1 MKIKARNIYYRIR
14 QFCFSAF
21 MYLAPLRNSK
31 LIVGA
36 GSIERIPKLIKK
48 EKLHKVLVVTTPGF
62 IRRGSLEPFFQ
73 SLRKTGIA
81 YAVFSK
87 VQPDPTIECVEE
99 AVAFYKE
106 EKCQAIVAIGGG
118 SVIDCSK
125 ALGARIARPKKSLT
139 KMQGL
144 LKVLKR
150 IPTIYAVPTTAGTGS
165 EATAGAVI
173 TSQSVSFI
181 TTSAFG
187 IKKHFTKQEIREQQV
202 SEHFFKDKNTQS
214 HYKFTILDLC
224 LVPRYAILDSELT
237 CGLPA
242 SITAVT
248 GMDALTHAVEAY
260 TNRFCSPK
268 AKKYA
273 LKSVKLIYENLLT
286 AYEDGSNLKA
296 RENMLL
302 ASYYAGMAI
311 NSNFIGYI
319 HALAHGIGGLY
330 GVTHGMANAILMPY
344 VLEAYEMTIDKKL
357 TNLAKVAGIAG
368 NGKDFIASIRELNQK
383 MNIPEKVAELEKRDF
398 TELAKRAVKEGNPT
412 YPVPIIWEE
421 QDFKKVLK
429 RVLM

>member
-1 MKIKARNIYYRIR
+1 MKKKIRNSYYRIR

-21 MYLAPLRNSK
+21 MYAAPLRDSK

-36 GSIERIPKLIKK
+36 GSIYKIPKLIKK
-48 EKLHKVLVVTTPGF
+48 EKIHKVLVVTTPGF

-73 SLRKTGIA
+73 SLKKAEIR
-81 YAVFSK
+81 YSVFSK

-99 AVAFYKE
+99 AVSFYKKE
-106 EKCQAIVAIGGG
+106 NCQAIVAIGGG

-125 ALGARIARPKKSLT
+125 ALGARIARPKKSII
-139 KMQGL
+139 KMRGL

-150 IPTIYAVPTTAGTGS
+150 IPSIYAVPTTAGTGS

-173 TSQSVSFI
+173 TGSF
-181 TTSAFG
+181 T
-187 IKKHFTKQEIREQQV
+187 IKQQV
-202 SEHFFKDKNTQS
+202 LDSSLKDKNIHN

-344 VLEAYEMTIDKKL
+344 VLEAYGKTIDKKL
-357 TNLAKVAGIAG
+357 TNLANMAGIAG
-368 NGKDFIASIRELNQK
+368 NAKDFIASIRELNQK
-383 MNIPEKVAELEKRDF
+383 MNIPDKVAELERRDF
-398 TELAKRAVKEGNPT
+398 MELAKRAVKEGNPT
-412 YPVPIIWEE
+412 YPVPVIWEE
-421 QDFKKVLK
+421 QEFKEVLK
-429 RVLM
+429 RLK